1 MKITRQIKEF
11 HSNEIEGMTDSSE
24 NLLSLIPSLNVFN
37 TVDGELNS
45 LKSTTPV
52 KIIPYNLK
60 QYGNLQLKQF
70 VIKGS
75 YNSAITGNF
84 VNPEMVSYLLK
95 RGCRYFD
102 FELFLVNGKVIV
114 SYSNDPTYNILET
127 DLPLVTFESILQT
140 IIGESINAPNKSDPL
155 FINMRVKSN
164 DSSIYPLI
172 AASINELDA
181 LGIVYKIPK
190 SKNLNRKQPS
200 PTKQVPT
207 THPHTT
213 TPYSSNEL
221 TNFLNS
227 IEKTL
232 SQPSTTT
239 NTGESITTSQNINPP
254 ISNAMEL
261 SNRMSNTINQ
271 PLITFQNKIVFIID
285 KSINL
290 DYGDLCDCTNSNLPV
305 CYDLRK
311 YISME
316 SGSQSLIQQP
326 YTELLNQKWNTPLIL
341 NDSIRANVSK
351 MRVTVP
357 DAKIKAVSSY
367 ATAPPPSIYESAN
380 PLFSDFI
387 IQQGCQIVP
396 YRFYIK
402 DPTSYLY
409 RPQLTLA
416 DYEEFFNSH
425 QAAFVPLGLALQ
437 YYS

>member
-1 MKITRQIKEF
+1 MKITRQIKEI
-11 HSNEIEGMTDSSE
+11 HLNEIEGMTDSSG
-24 NLLSLIPSLNVFN
+24 NMLNYIPGLNVFN

-52 KIIPYNLK
+52 KIIPYNFNK
-60 QYGNLQLKQF
+60 FGNLQLKQF
-70 VIKGS
+70 VIKAS

-102 FELFLVNGKVIV
+102 VELFLVDGKVIV
-114 SYSNDPTYNILET
+114 SYSNDPDYNILET

-164 DSSIYPLI
+164 DPSIYPLI

-181 LGIVYKIPK
+181 LGIVYKIPNA
-190 SKNLNRKQPS
+190 SN
-200 PTKQVPT
+200 
-207 THPHTT
+207 
-213 TPYSSNEL
+213 SS
-221 TNFLNS
+221 
-227 IEKTL
+227 
-232 SQPSTTT
+232 ST
-239 NTGESITTSQNINPP
+239 NINP
-254 ISNAMEL
+254 SNATKL
-261 SNRMSNTINQ
+261 SNRMSNTINK

-285 KSINL
+285 KSINP
-290 DYGDLCDCTNSNLPV
+290 DYGDLCDCTNSGLPV

-357 DAKIKAVSSY
+357 DAKIKAVSPY